1 MIAAGSE
8 ASETSHRRRREAG
21 VLFAAA
27 GLAAPVLLGIVYS
40 VAASVGLVG
49 AGATGHAS
57 MARVAHVLSE
67 HVTWASLLWTLGVSA
82 VATTLAT
89 AGAVMVAVMFRDNT
103 TMHRT
108 GRLLAALPLPI
119 PHVVAGALGVW
130 ILSQSGTLARAAFA
144 LGVIAQ
150 PADMPALVYDR
161 FGAGLALTLAWKE
174 MAFLGVVATALLVTR
189 GAAAEEAAR
198 TLGASARD
206 AFRRVTW
213 PLLWRGLAPAVVAVF
228 VFVTGNY
235 EVAALLAPSNPP
247 ALALLVAERAADADL
262 SRRADAYVASL
273 LLLGVAV
280 AAVAVHEWARARW
293 EPLSR

>member
-1 MIAAGSE
+1 MIAAGSG
-8 ASETSHRRRREAG
+8 ASNRRRRESG
-21 VLFAAA
+21 VLLAAA
-27 GLAAPVLLGIVYS
+27 GLAAPVLLGIAYS

-57 MARVAHVLSE
+57 MARVAYVVSE
-67 HVTWASLLWTLGVSA
+67 RVSWASLLWTLGVSA

-89 AGAVMVAVMFRDNT
+89 AGAVIVAVMFRDST

-108 GRLLAALPLPI
+108 GRLLASLPLTI

-130 ILSQSGTLARAAFA
+130 TLSQSGMLARVAFA
-144 LGVIAQ
+144 LGIIAQ

-174 MAFLGVVATALLVTR
+174 MAFLGVVATALLVTQ
-189 GAAAEEAAR
+189 GSAAEEAAR
-198 TLGASARD
+198 TLGASARV

-213 PLLWRGLAPAVVAVF
+213 PVLWRGLAPAVVAVF

-262 SRRADAYVASL
+262 ARRGDAYVASL
-273 LLLGVAV
+273 LLLGIAV
-280 AAVAVHEWARARW
+280 VAVAVHEWARARW
-293 EPLSR
+293 EPLAP